1 MYDLV
6 IIGGGVWGTSAALT
20 AARADFGRVL
30 MLERNAYVG
39 GESSG
44 KSGGIISQLIAHPD
58 DQRWVARSR
67 EWLSEAEER
76 SGDASMIQRWGGL
89 VLCTEPEARELDRVA
104 DGLRARGIPFEVWDR
119 QAIKAHFPLI
129 DGIGPDMFGL
139 YSPTDWHV
147 NPTAYCQ
154 TTFEAARAAGVEG
167 RLEVAVTGIHPESDK
182 VVLDTSDGRIEAAR
196 VLIAAGTWTH
206 KLTQMA
212 GIDIPYR
219 PYRVQLS
226 SIAFAD
232 SGKLPILSETATDM
246 YITPDGP
253 TNLLA
258 GDGTQLW
265 EHDPD
270 NYNQKGDAAFEEEI
284 AAGLMR
290 LVSAAQHAELRRSW
304 AGLCGGTPDR
314 RPLLG
319 PVADRLFIAC
329 GDNGF
334 GVVRGPALGEQ
345 ACRIAMG
352 VEEAAPQVNPFRFP
366 PGEFTLRPGSG
377 GMFPEHE

>member
-6 IIGGGVWGTSAALT
+6 IIGGGVWGTSAALA
-20 AARADFGRVL
+20 AARERVGKVL
-30 MLERNAYVG
+30 ILERNAYVG

-58 DQRWVARSR
+58 DQRWVAKSR
-67 EWLSEAEER
+67 EWLLEAEER
-76 SGDASMIQRWGGL
+76 SGDKSMIQRWGGL
-89 VLCTEPEARELDRVA
+89 VLCSEAEARALDRVA
-104 DGLRARGIPFEVWDR
+104 DGLRAREIPFELWDR
-119 QAIKAHFPLI
+119 ADIQAHYPLI
-129 DGIGPDMFGL
+129 DGIAPDTFGMF
-139 YSPTDWHV
+139 SPTDWHV

-154 TTFEAARAAGVEG
+154 TTFEAARAEGVEG
-167 RLEVAVTGIHPESDK
+167 RLGVRVTGIHLEPEQ
-182 VVLDTSDGRIEAAR
+182 VVLETEGERIEAAR
-196 VLIAAGTWTH
+196 VLVAAGTWTR
-206 KLTQMA
+206 KLTQLA

-226 SIAFAD
+226 SIAFPE
-232 SGKLPILSETATDM
+232 SSKLPILSETATDM

-258 GDGTQLW
+258 GDGTQLF

-270 NYNQKGDAAFEEEI
+270 DYNQKGDAYFEEEI

-290 LVSAAQHAELRRSW
+290 LISAAERAELRRSW

-314 RPLLG
+314 RPLVG
-319 PVADRLFIAC
+319 PVSERLFIAC

-334 GVVRGPALGEQ
+334 GVVRGPALGEL
-345 ACRIAMG
+345 AARIALG
-352 VEEAAPQVNPFRFP
+352 LESAPQVDPFRFP
-366 PGEFTLRPGSG
+366 PGDFTLRPGSG
-377 GMFPEHE
+377 GMFPE

>member
-1 MYDLV
+1 MQDLV

-20 AARADFGRVL
+20 AARAGLGRVTL
-30 MLERNAYVG
+30 LERNPYVG

-58 DQRWVARSR
+58 DQRLVARSR
-67 EWLSEAEER
+67 EWLLEAETLG
-76 SGDASMIQRWGGL
+76 GDGSMIQRWGGL
-89 VLCTEPEARELDRVA
+89 VLCAEAESRQLMGVA
-104 DGLRARGIPFEVWDR
+104 DTLRAGGIPFELWDR
-119 QAIKAHFPLI
+119 AAIANHFPLI
-129 DGIGPDMFGL
+129 DGTAPGTFGI

-154 TTFEAARAAGVEG
+154 AILAAARAAGVDA
-167 RLEVAVTGIHPESDK
+167 RLGVAVTGLHLEEDR
-182 VVLDTSDGRIEAAR
+182 VVLETGAGRLEAAR
-196 VLIAAGTWTH
+196 VLIAAGTWTK
-206 KLTQMA
+206 KLTQLG
-212 GIDIPYR
+212 GIDIPFR

-232 SGKLPILSETATDM
+232 SARLPILSETSTDM

-258 GDGTQLW
+258 GDGTRLW

-270 NYNQKGDAAFEEEI
+270 DYNQQGDATFEQEI

-290 LVSAAQHAELRRSW
+290 LISAARHAELRRSW

-314 RPLLG
+314 RPLVG
-319 PVADRLFIAC
+319 PVSERLFIAC

-334 GVVRGPALGEQ
+334 GVVRGPALGEL
-345 ACRIAMG
+345 ACQIAMG
-352 VEEAAPQVNPFRFP
+352 VQEAPGLDPFRFP
-366 PGEFTLRPGSG
+366 PGDFVLRPGSG
-377 GMFPEHE
+377 GMFPE

>member
-1 MYDLV
+1 MQDLV
-6 IIGGGVWGTSAALT
+6 VIGGGVCGTSAALT
-20 AARADFGRVL
+20 AARAGFGQI
-30 MLERNAYVG
+30 MLLEKNAYVG

-58 DQRWVARSR
+58 DQRLVARSR
-67 EWLSEAEER
+67 EWLFEAEAE
-76 SGDASMIQRWGGL
+76 SGDHSMIQRWGGL
-89 VLCTEPEARELDRVA
+89 VLCSEAESRKLMEVA
-104 DGLRARGIPFEVWDR
+104 ETLRARDIPFALWDR
-119 QAIKAHFPLI
+119 AAIAEHYPLI
-129 DGIGPDMFGL
+129 DGAEPGTFGIF
-139 YSPTDWHV
+139 SPTDLHV

-154 TTFEAARAAGVEG
+154 SVFSAARAAGVDARVG
-167 RLEVAVTGIHPESDK
+167 VAVTDLHLEADR
-182 VVLDTSDGRIEAAR
+182 VVLETSAGRIEAAR
-196 VLIAAGTWTH
+196 VLIAAGTWTR
-206 KLTQMA
+206 KLTKMA

-219 PYRVQLS
+219 PYRVQIA
-226 SIAFAD
+226 SIAFAE
-232 SGKLPILSETATDM
+232 SGRLPILSETSTDM

-270 NYNQKGDAAFEEEI
+270 DYNQQGDAAFEEDI

-290 LVSAAQHAELRRSW
+290 LISAARHAELRRSW

-314 RPLLG
+314 RPLVG
-319 PVADRLFIAC
+319 AVSERLFIAC

-334 GVVRGPALGEQ
+334 GVVLGPALGEL

-352 VEEAAPQVNPFRFP
+352 EETAPGLDPFRFP
-366 PGEFTLRPGSG
+366 PGDFVLRPGSG
-377 GMFPEHE
+377 GMFPE